1 MAKVSLTLKWSTCG
15 EDGHWC
21 NLKRLALPLQ
31 GNPLGVYII
40 WLEGD
45 PGPAVYVGQGNISAR
60 LAHHRNDPEILECAD
75 HGTLLATWA
84 KVSKSQR
91 DGVERYLAD
100 ELNPVMGDSYPEVD
114 PIRVN
119 IP

>member
-1 MAKVSLTLKWSTCG
+1 MAKEKLTLKWGTCG

-21 NLKRLALPLQ
+21 NLERLALPLKA
-31 GNPLGVYII
+31 NPLGVYII

-45 PGPAVYVGQGNISAR
+45 PGPAVYVGQGNVSAR
-60 LAHHRNDPEILECAD
+60 LAHHRADPEILEYAD

-84 KVSKSQR
+84 KVPKSLR
-91 DGVERYLAD
+91 NGVERYLAD
-100 ELNPVMGDSYPEVD
+100 ELNPMVGDSYPDVA

-119 IP
+119 TP